1 MKKYGKYIVMLV
13 LALVLV
19 ACSNNT
25 TSDEA
30 GSQETTSEAS
40 FAGEVFNVGV
50 VSDTNRDIWENVGER
65 LSEKHGITLDIFN
78 FSDYT
83 NPNIAVSEDELDAN
97 LFQYLP
103 FLADFNQNAE
113 TDLVPVAYTFVTPM
127 GIWGIEGINTVEDV
141 PNGASVSITNDPVN
155 IGYGLVQME
164 LAGLIEV
171 DDAAGY
177 APQLEDITENPY
189 NLEIIPMDTGQVL
202 RALGDVDLA
211 VTSISKAVDAGLT
224 GEEAL
229 YLEDASQT
237 PDDYKLTIAVKR
249 EDVGS
254 SLLEV
259 VLNEYLSEETA
270 TYAEE
275 VTSGVYVPAWSSD
288 DTPVED
294 YDAYVEENY

>member
-1 MKKYGKYIVMLV
+1 MKKYRKYILMLV

-19 ACSNNT
+19 ACGNNT
-25 TSDEA
+25 TSDET
-30 GSQETTSEAS
+30 GSQETTSEVS
-40 FAGEVFNVGV
+40 FAGEIFNVGV

-65 LSEKHGITLDIFN
+65 LSEKYGITLDIFN

-83 NPNIAVSEDELDAN
+83 NPNIAVSQDELNAN

-103 FLADFNQNAE
+103 FLADFNQNAD

-127 GIWGIEGINTVEDV
+127 GIWGSEGIDTIENI

-155 IGYGLVQME
+155 IGYGLIQME

-177 APQLEDITENPY
+177 TPQLEDITENPY
-189 NLEIIPMDTGQVL
+189 NLELIPMDTGQVL

-237 PDDYKLTIAVKR
+237 PDDYKLIIAVKR
-249 EDVGS
+249 EDVDS
-254 SLLEV
+254 PLLEV
-259 VLNEYLSEETA
+259 VLDEYLSEETA

-275 VTSGVYVPAWSSD
+275 ATNGVYIPAWSEE